1 MSVSVAFIAIAF
13 SLLVGVVAGSLLTW
27 RLTRDH
33 VPPSFQ
39 ERLQEAQLSKATSE
53 AFLAT
58 QRERLRE
65 KEKLVE
71 EARNQLSAEF
81 SEHAA
86 KALRSS
92 NEAFLDLATQKF
104 STLRGEAEG
113 DLKQRKTEVEALV
126 KPLAETLTRFEAN
139 LQAIESERQRAY
151 GDLHG
156 LLKGVGEAQDLLRR
170 ETANLVSALRR
181 PHVRSRWGELT
192 LRRAAELAGMAEH
205 CDFVEQPT
213 IPTED
218 GRYRP
223 DMVVQMPGGL
233 SVPVDSKVPLDAYL
247 DAVDART
254 DEERNASLV
263 RHAKQ
268 VRSHMDQLSS
278 KAYWEALDSAPE
290 FTVLFLP
297 GDPFFSAAV
306 DRDPSLVEDA
316 IQHRVLIATP
326 VTLIALLKTV
336 AYGWR
341 QEAVATN
348 ARAISEAGREVYERV
363 SIFWGHFS
371 ALREAL
377 DDAVEAFN
385 KTLGS
390 LRSRLL
396 PSVRRLRELGATT
409 AEEIAETEPIDQVL
423 RSAEPPA
430 EQREEDR
437 GFERQFGATTAEE
450 ITETEPIDQVLRS
463 VEPPVGQRE
472 EERGF
477 ERQFGAITAEE
488 ITETEPIDQVLHSAE
503 PPAEQGT
510 EDRGFERQFGAITA
524 EEITETEP
532 IDQVLHSAGPPA
544 EQGTE
549 DRGSERESGTT
560 TAEEITETEPIDQVL
575 HSAEPPAEQ
584 GTEDRGS
591 ERESGA
597 PTADEVAAKELMDQL
612 LISAEPAAGQG
623 DGDRGS
629 EVN

>member
-13 SLLVGVVAGSLLTW
+13 SLLVGVLAGSFLTW

-71 EARNQLSAEF
+71 EARTQLSAEF

-86 KALRSS
+86 KALKSS

-113 DLKQRKTEVEALV
+113 DLKQRKAEVEALV
-126 KPLAETLTRFEAN
+126 KPLAEALTRYEVN

-205 CDFVEQPT
+205 CDFSEQPT
-213 IPTED
+213 IHTED

-278 KAYWEALDSAPE
+278 KAYWEGLESAPE

-316 IQHRVLIATP
+316 IQQRVLIATP
-326 VTLIALLKTV
+326 VTLIALLKAA

-371 ALREAL
+371 GLREAL

-390 LRSRLL
+390 LRSRLI
-396 PSVRRLRELGATT
+396 PSVRRFRELGATAAEEIAET
-409 AEEIAETEPIDQVL
+409 EPIDQVLRSVEPPAGQTTPAEEIAETEPIDQVL

-437 GFERQFGATTAEE
+437 GFERQLGATTAEE
-450 ITETEPIDQVLRS
+450 I
-463 VEPPVGQRE
+463 
-472 EERGF
+472 
-477 ERQFGAITAEE
+477 A
-488 ITETEPIDQVLHSAE
+488 ETEPIDQVLHSAE
-503 PPAEQGT
+503 PPAEQGA
-510 EDRGFERQFGAITA
+510 EDREIERESGATTA
-524 EEITETEP
+524 EEIAGTEP
-532 IDQVLHSAGPPA
+532 IYQGLHSAKPPA
-544 EQGTE
+544 EQGTK
-549 DRGSERESGTT
+549 
-560 TAEEITETEPIDQVL
+560 
-575 HSAEPPAEQ
+575 
-584 GTEDRGS
+584 DRGS

-597 PTADEVAAKELMDQL
+597 TTGEEVAAKELMDQL

>member
-13 SLLVGVVAGSLLTW
+13 SLLVGVLAGSFLTW

-86 KALRSS
+86 KALKSS

-113 DLKQRKTEVEALV
+113 DLKQRKAEVEALV
-126 KPLAETLTRFEAN
+126 KPLAEALTRYEVN

-156 LLKGVGEAQDLLRR
+156 LLKGVGEAQDFLRR

-205 CDFVEQPT
+205 CDFSEQPT
-213 IPTED
+213 IHTED

-223 DMVVQMPGGL
+223 DMIVQMPGGL

-268 VRSHMDQLSS
+268 VRSHMEQLSS

-396 PSVRRLRELGATT
+396 PSVRRLRELGATA
-409 AEEIAETEPIDQVL
+409 AEEIAETEPIDQEGCCVRLSLPLAREKRRERSKGNSRQPPRNRL
-423 RSAEPPA
+423 RGPNQQIRCCIRLSLRPSK
-430 EQREEDR
+430 EQRTEAPKGNR
-437 GFERQFGATTAEE
+437 GRPPWKRLRRRNRPIRCCIRPGLRPSKEQRTEAPKGNRGRPPRNTLRQ
-450 ITETEPIDQVLRS
+450 S
-463 VEPPVGQRE
+463 
-472 EERGF
+472 
-477 ERQFGAITAEE
+477 
-488 ITETEPIDQVLHSAE
+488 
-503 PPAEQGT
+503 
-510 EDRGFERQFGAITA
+510 
-524 EEITETEP
+524 
-532 IDQVLHSAGPPA
+532 
-544 EQGTE
+544 
-549 DRGSERESGTT
+549 
-560 TAEEITETEPIDQVL
+560 
-575 HSAEPPAEQ
+575 
-584 GTEDRGS
+584 
-591 ERESGA
+591 
-597 PTADEVAAKELMDQL
+597 
-612 LISAEPAAGQG
+612 
-623 DGDRGS
+623 
-629 EVN
+629 N

>member
-13 SLLVGVVAGSLLTW
+13 SLLVGVLAGSFLTW

-86 KALRSS
+86 KALKSS

-113 DLKQRKTEVEALV
+113 DLKQRKAEVEALV
-126 KPLAETLTRFEAN
+126 KPLAEALTRYEVN

-156 LLKGVGEAQDLLRR
+156 LLKGVGEAQDFLRR

-205 CDFVEQPT
+205 CDFSEQPT
-213 IPTED
+213 IHTED

-223 DMVVQMPGGL
+223 DMIVQMPGGL

-268 VRSHMDQLSS
+268 VRSHMEQLSS

-396 PSVRRLRELGATT
+396 PSVRRLRELGATA

-423 RSAEPPA
+423 RSVEPPA
-430 EQREEDR
+430 GQGEEE
-437 GFERQFGATTAEE
+437 GAFERQFEATTAEQ
-450 ITETEPIDQVLRS
+450 IAGTEP
-463 VEPPVGQRE
+463 
-472 EERGF
+472 
-477 ERQFGAITAEE
+477 A
-488 ITETEPIDQVLHSAE
+488 
-503 PPAEQGT
+503 
-510 EDRGFERQFGAITA
+510 
-524 EEITETEP
+524 
-532 IDQVLHSAGPPA
+532 
-544 EQGTE
+544 
-549 DRGSERESGTT
+549 
-560 TAEEITETEPIDQVL
+560 DQVL

-597 PTADEVAAKELMDQL
+597 TTVEEVAATEPTDQVLHSAGPPAEQGTEDRGSERESGATTSEHVAAKQLMDQL